1 MSKWF
6 ESGNLANYAKTALLQ
21 AQKRI
26 DQVLDIKEEDIIS
39 GQTATSS
46 SSASQSQASS
56 AATTI
61 NNLFSAS
68 LSKLGGGGGGETLT
82 KSKLSSSSI
91 SSMTSKNK
99 TAAGEEETE
108 SFFSA
113 FLNSSSSNST
123 STTTTAMN
131 NSTSASQVA
140 NLSTFQPSGDDMEE
154 SNTASITS
162 STATIDEKINPPTTT
177 KERKPKSTK
186 MDLDK
191 QVNLEIIIVDRV
203 SKIGFSKGS
212 KSFESFIIEI
222 KLYLNSFINKFS
234 IYNIDPKKI
243 LYTLI

>member
-39 GQTATSS
+39 GGQTPTSS
-46 SSASQSQASS
+46 SSAAQSQASS

-191 QVNLEIIIVDRV
+191 QVNLEIIKSNRAVGLLKLAIR
-203 SKIGFSKGS
+203 KI
-212 KSFESFIIEI
+212 
-222 KLYLNSFINKFS
+222 
-234 IYNIDPKKI
+234 
-243 LYTLI
+243 